1 MQITTATQ
9 GIFSKRYVTTITGTV
24 NNVSISV
31 KAVKSSKTE
40 SVDEAFQAY
49 NSAVSMAQ
57 AF

>member
-1 MQITTATQ
+1 MQITTVPQ
-9 GIFSKRYVTTITGTV
+9 GIFFKRYVTTITDTV

-40 SVDEAFQAY
+40 SVNEAFQAY
-49 NSAVSMAQ
+49 GSAVRMAQ